1 MDHYGTVCH
10 CLTMP
15 HNHSQS
21 AWELALGCPVTVWMP
36 LISDIRWLYVYMSYI
51 TCHMS
56 HVILC
61 NMIKNIYIYTMN
73 LVIPNYIM
81 FAFALSQA
89 WTETRF
95 PTLVGLSVPCAL
107 TILRR
112 HFPTCRFPSASSY
125 SFASGKTL
133 KMLQLWISMISSG
146 AEVLSAF
153 LFWSCVPFSFL
164 LCFFV
169 LFVYRCLL

>member
-1 MDHYGTVCH
+1 
-10 CLTMP
+10 
-15 HNHSQS
+15 
-21 AWELALGCPVTVWMP
+21 
-36 LISDIRWLYVYMSYI
+36 
-51 TCHMS
+51 
-56 HVILC
+56 
-61 NMIKNIYIYTMN
+61 MN

-112 HFPTCRFPSASSY
+112 HFPTCRFPSASFY

-133 KMLQLWISMISSG
+133 KTLQLWISMISSG

-164 LCFFV
+164 LCFFC
-169 LFVYRCLL
+169 FVCVSLSSLKFFAFFVSPVSVDALRAFE

>member
-1 MDHYGTVCH
+1 
-10 CLTMP
+10 
-15 HNHSQS
+15 
-21 AWELALGCPVTVWMP
+21 
-36 LISDIRWLYVYMSYI
+36 
-51 TCHMS
+51 
-56 HVILC
+56 
-61 NMIKNIYIYTMN
+61 MN

>member
-1 MDHYGTVCH
+1 
-10 CLTMP
+10 
-15 HNHSQS
+15 
-21 AWELALGCPVTVWMP
+21 
-36 LISDIRWLYVYMSYI
+36 
-51 TCHMS
+51 
-56 HVILC
+56 
-61 NMIKNIYIYTMN
+61 MN
-73 LVIPNYIM
+73 LVIPSYMM
-81 FAFALSQA
+81 FAFAFSQA

-112 HFPTCRFPSASSY
+112 HFPTCRFPSASFY

-133 KMLQLWISMISSG
+133 KTLQLW

-164 LCFFV
+164 LCFLFCLCIVVFFKV
-169 LFVYRCLL
+169 LCVFRVSCLGGRFACFLVSAVLCLTFSRCW